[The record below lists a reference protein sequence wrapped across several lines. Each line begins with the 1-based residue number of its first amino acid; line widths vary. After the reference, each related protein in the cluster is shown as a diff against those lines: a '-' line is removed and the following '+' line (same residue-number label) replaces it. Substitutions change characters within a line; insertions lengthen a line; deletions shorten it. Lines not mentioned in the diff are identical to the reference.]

1 MKNKQFI
8 QIFFSDFDKKL
19 SHLSPNALA
28 GYLHI
33 RRRFNGRNNGLI
45 SFSCREMAD
54 CISKKKST
62 AKYVFDELI
71 DNELIEVSR
80 GSSFDLKTKTARLWK
95 IRNLKLKKKSVHSN
109 KHSVQ
114 RNKHYIQ
121 KD

>member
-1 MKNKQFI
+1 MKNNQFI
-8 QIFFSDFDKKL
+8 QIFYSFFDRKL
-19 SHLSPNALA
+19 SHLSSNAIA

-54 CISKKKST
+54 CIGIKKST

-71 DNELIEVSR
+71 DNGLIEVSR

-95 IRNLKLKKKSVHSN
+95 IPTLKKKSRFIPKN
-109 KHSVQ
+109 TQFK
-114 RNKHYIQ
+114 
-121 KD
+121 

>member
-1 MKNKQFI
+1 MKNNQFI
-8 QIFFSDFDKKL
+8 QIFYNFFDKKL
-19 SHLSPNALA
+19 SHLSPNAIA

-33 RRRFNGRNNGLI
+33 RRRFNGRNNGSI

-54 CISKKKST
+54 CIGKKKST

-95 IRNLKLKKKSVHSN
+95 IPNLKLKKKSVHSN

-114 RNKHYIQ
+114 MNKHHVQ
-121 KD
+121 KN